1 MFCKLN
7 HNKIG
12 TYKMKKDKHAIYYP
26 KIDIFLRFMK
36 HILSTM
42 L

>member
-7 HNKIG
+7 HNKIC
-12 TYKMKKDKHAIYYP
+12 TYKMKKDKHAIHP
-26 KIDIFLRFMK
+26 KIDMFLRFMK